1 MFTRDPC
8 VSRKP
13 ILYQKEMTVKAAHD
27 DATNKD
33 TITHRVVRN
42 RNQSISWPQLRS
54 ERTALL
60 SSSSSL
66 LLLSFSFDS
75 VETSGRK
82 KNGEPESAVLLEERR
97 TLSEMSL
104 NVAGDLA
111 HVLQIVLR
119 GTQTDS
125 QFPGK
130 VKEEQ
135 M

>member
-1 MFTRDPC
+1 
-8 VSRKP
+8 
-13 ILYQKEMTVKAAHD
+13 MTVKAAHD